1 MFANDLCWVSFTNLF
16 FTKSMKAY
24 LDLLAHILEHGE
36 EREDRTNTGTI
47 SSFGHQ
53 LKFDLND
60 GFPAVTTKSLAWKG
74 VVSELLWFL
83 EGSDDERR
91 LAEIRYGK
99 NREELKDLEKFSTIW
114 TDNADNQ
121 GKDLGYQNNEVKKI
135 LGPVYGVQWRNWGDF
150 DQIKI
155 LLNGIKTNPFGR
167 RHILSAW
174 NVSELDKMALPPC
187 HVMSQYY
194 VTKNGSLSCH
204 MYQRSADMFLG
215 VPFNIASYAL
225 LVSILA
231 KICGLKPG
239 TFTHSFGDA
248 HIYKNSIEQVKEQL
262 TRKPMKLPNLKFPD
276 VSSLEELNSLSVDDF
291 VLDNYEHH
299 PAIKAKM
306 AI

>member
-1 MFANDLCWVSFTNLF
+1 
-16 FTKSMKAY
+16 MKAY
-24 LDLLAHILEHGE
+24 LDLLQFILENGDKKD
-36 EREDRTNTGTI
+36 DRTNTGTI

-53 LKFDLND
+53 LAFDLED

-91 LAEIRYGK
+91 LAEIRFGK
-99 NREELKDLEKFSTIW
+99 DRSELIDLSKYSTIW

-121 GKDLGYQNNEVKKI
+121 GKQLGYENTEYKKN
-135 LGPVYGVQWRNWGDF
+135 LGPVYGVQWRNWGGI
-150 DQIKI
+150 DQIAN
-155 LLNGIKTNPFGR
+155 LLENLHKNPDGR

-174 NVSELDKMALPPC
+174 NVGDIEKMALPPC
-187 HVMSQYY
+187 HVMSQFY
-194 VTKNGSLSCH
+194 VNNGTISCH

-225 LVSILA
+225 LLCIFGKILN
-231 KICGLKPG
+231 LKPKR
-239 TFTHSFGDA
+239 FVHSFGDA
-248 HIYKNSIEQVKEQL
+248 HIYMNSVDQVKEQL
-262 TRKPMKLPNLKFPD
+262 SRSPMKPP
-276 VSSLEELNSLSVDDF
+276 ELSIPQINSLKDISNYEIDDF
-291 VLDNYEHH
+291 KLLNYEHH

>member
-1 MFANDLCWVSFTNLF
+1 
-16 FTKSMKAY
+16 MKAY
-24 LDLLAHILEHGE
+24 LDLLQFILENGDKK
-36 EREDRTNTGTI
+36 EDRTNTGTI

-53 LKFDLND
+53 LAFDLED

-91 LAEIRYGK
+91 LAEIRFGK
-99 NREELKDLEKFSTIW
+99 DRSELIDLSKYSTIW

-121 GKDLGYQNNEVKKI
+121 GKQLGYENTKYKKN
-135 LGPVYGVQWRNWGDF
+135 LGPVYGVQWRNWGGI
-150 DQIKI
+150 DQIAN
-155 LLNGIKTNPFGR
+155 LLENLHKNPDGR

-174 NVSELDKMALPPC
+174 NVGDIEKMALPPC
-187 HVMSQYY
+187 HVMSQFY
-194 VTKNGSLSCH
+194 VNNGTISCH

-225 LVSILA
+225 LLCIFGKILN
-231 KICGLKPG
+231 LKPKR
-239 TFTHSFGDA
+239 FVHSFGDA
-248 HIYKNSIEQVKEQL
+248 HIYMNSVDQVKEQL
-262 TRKPMKLPNLKFPD
+262 SRTPMKPPELSIPEIDSLKD
-276 VSSLEELNSLSVDDF
+276 ISNYEIDDF
-291 VLDNYEHH
+291 KLLNYEHH

>member
-1 MFANDLCWVSFTNLF
+1 
-16 FTKSMKAY
+16 MKAY
-24 LDLLAHILEHGE
+24 LDLLQFILENGDKK
-36 EREDRTNTGTI
+36 EDRTNTGTI

-53 LKFDLND
+53 LAFDLED

-91 LAEIRYGK
+91 LAEIRFGK
-99 NREELKDLEKFSTIW
+99 DRSELIDLSKYSTIW

-121 GKDLGYQNNEVKKI
+121 GKQLGYENTEYKKI
-135 LGPVYGVQWRNWGDF
+135 LGPVYGVQWRNWGGI
-150 DQIKI
+150 DQIAN
-155 LLNGIKTNPFGR
+155 LLENLHKNPDGR

-174 NVSELDKMALPPC
+174 NVGDIEKMALPPC
-187 HVMSQYY
+187 HVMSQFY
-194 VTKNGSLSCH
+194 VNNGTISCH

-225 LVSILA
+225 LLCIFGKILN
-231 KICGLKPG
+231 LKPKR
-239 TFTHSFGDA
+239 FVHSFGDA
-248 HIYKNSIEQVKEQL
+248 HIYMNSVDQVKEQL
-262 TRKPMKLPNLKFPD
+262 SRTPMKPPELSIPQIESLKD
-276 VSSLEELNSLSVDDF
+276 ISNYEIDDF
-291 VLDNYEHH
+291 KLLNYEHH

>member
-1 MFANDLCWVSFTNLF
+1 
-16 FTKSMKAY
+16 MKQY
-24 LDLLAHILEHGE
+24 LELLDYILQHGE
-36 EREDRTNTGTI
+36 DRGDRTGTGVI

-53 LKFDLND
+53 IRFNLED

-91 LAEIRYGK
+91 LAEIRFQK
-99 NREELKDLEKFSTIW
+99 DRSELTDLSKFSTIW

-121 GKDLGYQNNEVKKI
+121 GIELGYENTETTKK
-135 LGPVYGVQWRNWGDF
+135 LGPVYGVQWKNWGGV
-150 DQIKI
+150 DQIAKLI
-155 LLNGIKTNPFGR
+155 TDLQSNPNGR

-174 NVSELDKMALPPC
+174 NVEKLDSMALPPC
-187 HVMSQYY
+187 HVLSQFY
-194 VTKNGSLSCH
+194 VSKSGRLSCQ

-225 LVSILA
+225 LQSILA
-231 KICGLKPG
+231 NILNLIPG
-239 TFTHSFGDA
+239 EFVHTFGDA

-262 TRKPMKLPNLKFPD
+262 TREPKKLPKLMMPNLE
-276 VSSLEELNSLSVDDF
+276 SINALNNCTVNDF
-291 VLDNYEHH
+291 VLEGYESHS
-299 PAIKAKM
+299 ALKAPM

>member
-1 MFANDLCWVSFTNLF
+1 
-16 FTKSMKAY
+16 MKAY
-24 LDLLAHILEHGE
+24 LDLLQFILENGDKK
-36 EREDRTNTGTI
+36 EDRTNTGTI

-53 LKFDLND
+53 LAFDLED

-91 LAEIRYGK
+91 LAEIRFGK
-99 NREELKDLEKFSTIW
+99 DRSELIDLSKYSTIW

-121 GKDLGYQNNEVKKI
+121 GKQLGYENTEYKKN
-135 LGPVYGVQWRNWGDF
+135 LGPVYGVQWRNWGGI
-150 DQIKI
+150 DQIAN
-155 LLNGIKTNPFGR
+155 LLENLHKNPDGR

-174 NVSELDKMALPPC
+174 NVGDIEKMALPPC
-187 HVMSQYY
+187 HVMSQFYIN
-194 VTKNGSLSCH
+194 NGTISCH

-225 LVSILA
+225 LLCIFGKILN
-231 KICGLKPG
+231 LKPKR
-239 TFTHSFGDA
+239 FVHSFGDA
-248 HIYKNSIEQVKEQL
+248 HIYMNSVDQVKEQL
-262 TRKPMKLPNLKFPD
+262 SRTPMKPPKLSIPQIDSLKD
-276 VSSLEELNSLSVDDF
+276 ISNYEIDDF
-291 VLDNYEHH
+291 KLLNYEHH

>member
-1 MFANDLCWVSFTNLF
+1 
-16 FTKSMKAY
+16 MKAY
-24 LDLLAHILEHGE
+24 LDLLQFILENGDKK
-36 EREDRTNTGTI
+36 EDRTNTGTI

-53 LKFDLND
+53 LAFDLED

-91 LAEIRYGK
+91 LAEIRFGK
-99 NREELKDLEKFSTIW
+99 DRSELIDLSKYSTIW

-121 GKDLGYQNNEVKKI
+121 GKQLGYENTKYKKN
-135 LGPVYGVQWRNWGDF
+135 LGPVYGVQWRNWGGI
-150 DQIKI
+150 DQIAN
-155 LLNGIKTNPFGR
+155 LLENLHKNPDGR

-174 NVSELDKMALPPC
+174 NVGDIEKMALPPC
-187 HVMSQYY
+187 HVMSQFY
-194 VTKNGSLSCH
+194 VNNGTISCH

-225 LVSILA
+225 LLCIFGKILN
-231 KICGLKPG
+231 LKPKR
-239 TFTHSFGDA
+239 FVHSFGDA
-248 HIYKNSIEQVKEQL
+248 HIYMNSVDQVKEQL
-262 TRKPMKLPNLKFPD
+262 SRTPMKPPKLSIPQIDSLKD
-276 VSSLEELNSLSVDDF
+276 ISNYEIDDF
-291 VLDNYEHH
+291 KLLNYEHH